1 MRSDR
6 LGLAAL
12 VLAGAW
18 AGPVAGGQLVL
29 LSKPFGGVV
38 GVPGAAVGYIAITAL
53 VTGSVAAA
61 VAVWRRLSPSWAA
74 GVGIVAG
81 LAFIVAGMVTGPV
94 PFVAAMLVAS
104 AACGPLIAIGRVVVW
119 RQPRALA
126 GWQVAMTV
134 GVAVAAGTSAIWI
147 ETPGTALIVAGIAV
161 GLHSVLALGVT
172 HAAEEPIPI
181 SADADAGADA
191 GAGARAGA
199 DADADARADADADAR
214 ADAGADARAGGDGS
228 DAGVGSGAGV
238 GAGAGA
244 SVSIRSLLFGYATA
258 GFVLGGTVLPAL
270 HLLLFRWEAFGADQV
285 GLLLLAAVPAGV
297 AVALPGPQVGAVPV
311 LLILAAG
318 GPVLVATAPGT
329 AGAAVGIA
337 VTLAAATRAARGL
350 DRTAATVPGHPWLPI
365 LTLLAVLAAGVLG
378 LGAVTLLDARF
389 GTGTAL
395 TALALPVLIAAAL
408 YARSARPRPARTSAA
423 HPVLEGGLS

>member
-12 VLAGAW
+12 VLAGVW

-61 VAVWRRLSPSWAA
+61 VAVWRRLPPSWAA
-74 GVGIVAG
+74 GAGIVAG

-94 PFVAAMLVAS
+94 PFVAALLVAS
-104 AACGPLIAIGRVVVW
+104 AACGPLIALGRVMVW
-119 RQPRALA
+119 RQSRALA

-172 HAAEEPIPI
+172 HAAEEPVPI
-181 SADADAGADA
+181 SADADADA
-191 GAGARAGA
+191 G
-199 DADADARADADADAR
+199 
-214 ADAGADARAGGDGS
+214 GGGGGGGGS
-228 DAGVGSGAGV
+228 DGGSGGRASAGVGAGV
-238 GAGAGA
+238 GTGAGA
-244 SVSIRSLLFGYATA
+244 SVSIRLLLFGYATA

-285 GLLLLAAVPAGV
+285 GLLLLAAVPAGI
-297 AVALPGPQVGAVPV
+297 AVALPGPHVGAVPV

-329 AGAAVGIA
+329 AGAAIGIA
-337 VTLAAATRAARGL
+337 VTLAAAARAARGL
-350 DRTAATVPGHPWLPI
+350 DRTAATVSEHPWLPV
-365 LTLLAVLAAGVLG
+365 LTLLVVLAAGVLG
-378 LGAVTLLDARF
+378 LGAVTLLDASF

>member
-38 GVPGAAVGYIAITAL
+38 GVPGAAVGYIAVTAL

-61 VAVWRRLSPSWAA
+61 VAVWRRVSPSWVAA
-74 GVGIVAG
+74 AGIVAG
-81 LAFIVAGMVTGPV
+81 LAFIVAGMVTAPV
-94 PFVAAMLVAS
+94 PFVAALLVAS

-172 HAAEEPIPI
+172 RAAEEPIPI
-181 SADADAGADA
+181 
-191 GAGARAGA
+191 
-199 DADADARADADADAR
+199 
-214 ADAGADARAGGDGS
+214 
-228 DAGVGSGAGV
+228 

-244 SVSIRSLLFGYATA
+244 SAGGGSDGSSGGRASAGAGVGVGADAGVSVSIRLLLFGYAIA

-285 GLLLLAAVPAGV
+285 GLLLLAAVPAGI
-297 AVALPGPQVGAVPV
+297 AVALPGPHVGAVPV

-329 AGAAVGIA
+329 AGAAIGIT
-337 VTLAAATRAARGL
+337 VTLAAAARAARGL
-350 DRTAATVPGHPWLPI
+350 DRTAATVPEHPWFPM

>member
-38 GVPGAAVGYIAITAL
+38 GVPGAAVGYIAVTAL

-61 VAVWRRLSPSWAA
+61 VAVWRRLSPCWVA
-74 GVGIVAG
+74 GAGIVAG

-94 PFVAAMLVAS
+94 PFVAALLVAS

-147 ETPGTALIVAGIAV
+147 EKPGTALIVAGIAV

-172 HAAEEPIPI
+172 RAAEEPIPI
-181 SADADAGADA
+181 
-191 GAGARAGA
+191 
-199 DADADARADADADAR
+199 
-214 ADAGADARAGGDGS
+214 
-228 DAGVGSGAGV
+228 

-244 SVSIRSLLFGYATA
+244 SAGGGSDGSSGGRASAGAGVGVGADAGVSVSIRLLLFGYAIA

-285 GLLLLAAVPAGV
+285 GLLLLAAVPAGI
-297 AVALPGPQVGAVPV
+297 AVALPGPHVGAVPV

-329 AGAAVGIA
+329 AGAAIGIA
-337 VTLAAATRAARGL
+337 VTLAAAARAARGL
-350 DRTAATVPGHPWLPI
+350 DRTAATVPGHLWLPV
-365 LTLLAVLAAGVLG
+365 LTLLVVLAAGVLG

-395 TALALPVLIAAAL
+395 TALALPVLTAAAL
-408 YARSARPRPARTSAA
+408 FARSARPRPARTSAA
-423 HPVLEGGLS
+423 HPVFEGGLS

>member
-74 GVGIVAG
+74 GAGIVAG
-81 LAFIVAGMVTGPV
+81 LAFIVAGVVTGPV

-181 SADADAGADA
+181 SASASASASAGAGG
-191 GAGARAGA
+191 GAGARTGAGGGGGGIS
-199 DADADARADADADAR
+199 D
-214 ADAGADARAGGDGS
+214 GRAGVS
-228 DAGVGSGAGV
+228 SGAGV
-238 GAGAGA
+238 GEAAGA
-244 SVSIRSLLFGYATA
+244 SVSPRRLLFGYATA

-285 GLLLLAAVPAGV
+285 GLLLLAAVPAGI
-297 AVALPGPQVGAVPV
+297 AVALPGPHVGAVPV

-337 VTLAAATRAARGL
+337 VTLAAAARAARGL
-350 DRTAATVPGHPWLPI
+350 DRTGATEPGHPWLPI
-365 LTLLAVLAAGVLG
+365 LTLLAVLAGGVLG

-423 HPVLEGGLS
+423 YPVLEGGLS

>member
-38 GVPGAAVGYIAITAL
+38 GVPGAAVGYIAVTAL

-61 VAVWRRLSPSWAA
+61 VAVWRRVSPSWVAVA
-74 GVGIVAG
+74 GIVAG

-94 PFVAAMLVAS
+94 PFVAALLVAS
-104 AACGPLIAIGRVVVW
+104 AACGPLIALGRVVVW

-161 GLHSVLALGVT
+161 GLHSVLALGLT
-172 HAAEEPIPI
+172 RAAEEPIPI
-181 SADADAGADA
+181 GAGASAGGGSDGSSGGRASA
-191 GAGARAGA
+191 GAG
-199 DADADARADADADAR
+199 
-214 ADAGADARAGGDGS
+214 
-228 DAGVGSGAGV
+228 VGV

-244 SVSIRSLLFGYATA
+244 SVSIRLLLFGYATA

-285 GLLLLAAVPAGV
+285 GLLLLAAVSAGI
-297 AVALPGPQVGAVPV
+297 AVALPGPHVGAVPV

-329 AGAAVGIA
+329 AGAAIGIA
-337 VTLAAATRAARGL
+337 VTLAAAARAARGL
-350 DRTAATVPGHPWLPI
+350 DRTAATVPGHLWLPV
-365 LTLLAVLAAGVLG
+365 LTLLVVLAAGVLG

-395 TALALPVLIAAAL
+395 TALALPVLTAAAL
-408 YARSARPRPARTSAA
+408 FARSARPRPARTSAA